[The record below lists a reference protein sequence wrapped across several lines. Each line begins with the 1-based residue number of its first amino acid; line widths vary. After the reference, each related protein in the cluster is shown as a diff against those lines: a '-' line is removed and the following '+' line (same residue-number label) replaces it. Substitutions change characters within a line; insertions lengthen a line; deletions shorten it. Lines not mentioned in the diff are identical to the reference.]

1 MSDDSMTILLNK
13 YENENTN
20 VVSDGVTLILDGKI
34 KDVFDSI
41 KQKNNC
47 ENYNEVMRDVIVAG
61 VNYIISEK

>member
-1 MSDDSMTILLNK
+1 MNDNSMTILLNQ

-20 VVSDGVTLILDGKI
+20 TVSDGVTLILDGKI
-34 KDVFDSI
+34 KDVFDAI
-41 KQKNNC
+41 KEKHNC